1 MRLTLE
7 RLSKQFKN
15 RIAVDDVN
23 AELREGIYGFLGA
36 NGAGKTTLMQM
47 ICGIV
52 APTKGEV
59 KVDGKNNVEMG
70 MEFRDMLGYLPQEF
84 GYTPGFTA
92 KDFMLY
98 IASVKG
104 IPPRR
109 AKRKSEELLELVNLK
124 EDMNRK
130 IRTFSGGMKRRLGIA
145 QALLNDPKILIMDEP
160 TAGLDPKERAYFRNV
175 IAEMAPNKII
185 IISTHIVSDIEY
197 ISDQVLIMKK
207 GRFLLQGT
215 AEELVAEV
223 NGMVWSCRVPAGDWL
238 SFENRHTIVNSRN
251 LGSVVEA
258 RVISPFA
265 PCADCGQTEP
275 TLEDLYLKCFADEQS
290 LDARDL
296 SDKSMRVGRR
306 GKRL

>member
-15 RIAVDDVN
+15 RIAVENVN
-23 AELREGIYGFLGA
+23 AELTEGIYGFLGA

-52 APTKGEV
+52 APTSGEV
-59 KVDGKNNVEMG
+59 KLNGKNVTEMG
-70 MEFRDMLGYLPQEF
+70 EQFRDLLGYLPQEF

-92 KDFMLY
+92 EDFMLY

-104 IPPRR
+104 LDPRYAR
-109 AKRKSEELLELVNLK
+109 RRTRELMKLVSLEG
-124 EDMNRK
+124 DMKRK

-175 IAEMAPNKII
+175 IAEMAQDKII

-197 ISDQVLIMKK
+197 ISDQVILMKK
-207 GRFLLQGT
+207 GRFILQGT
-215 AEELVAEV
+215 TEELTAKAE
-223 NGMVWSCRVPAGDWL
+223 GMVWSCRVPGREWAA
-238 SFENRHTIVNSRN
+238 FENSHTVANSRN
-251 LGSVVEA
+251 LGELVEA
-258 RVISPFA
+258 RVISTER
-265 PCADCGQTEP
+265 PCADAEQAEP
-275 TLEDLYLKCFADEQS
+275 TLEDLYLKCFSDELGMLEQS
-290 LDARDL
+290 
-296 SDKSMRVGRR
+296 SGKKRR
-306 GKRL
+306 GRS

>member
-15 RIAVDDVN
+15 RIAVENVN
-23 AELREGIYGFLGA
+23 AELTEGIYGFLGA

-52 APTKGEV
+52 APTSGEV
-59 KVDGKNNVEMG
+59 KLNGKNVTEMG
-70 MEFRDMLGYLPQEF
+70 EQFRDLLGYLPQEF

-92 KDFMLY
+92 EDFMLY

-104 IPPRR
+104 LDPRYAR
-109 AKRKSEELLELVNLK
+109 RRTRELMKLVSLEG
-124 EDMNRK
+124 DMKRK

-175 IAEMAPNKII
+175 IAEMAQDKII

-197 ISDQVLIMKK
+197 ISDQVILMKK
-207 GRFLLQGT
+207 GRFILQGT
-215 AEELVAEV
+215 TEELTAKAE
-223 NGMVWSCRVPAGDWL
+223 GMVWSCRVPGREWAA
-238 SFENRHTIVNSRN
+238 FENSHTVANSRN
-251 LGSVVEA
+251 LGEMVEA
-258 RVISPFA
+258 RVISPER
-265 PCADCGQTEP
+265 PCADAEEAEP
-275 TLEDLYLKCFADEQS
+275 TLEDLYLKCFSDELGMLEQS
-290 LDARDL
+290 
-296 SDKSMRVGRR
+296 SGKKRR
-306 GKRL
+306 GRS

>member
-15 RIAVDDVN
+15 RIAVENVN
-23 AELREGIYGFLGA
+23 AELTEGIYGFLGA

-52 APTKGEV
+52 APTSGEV
-59 KVDGKNNVEMG
+59 KLNGKNVTEMG
-70 MEFRDMLGYLPQEF
+70 EQFRDLLGYLPQEF

-92 KDFMLY
+92 EDFMLY

-104 IPPRR
+104 LDPRYAR
-109 AKRKSEELLELVNLK
+109 RRTRELMKLVSLEG
-124 EDMNRK
+124 DMKRK

-175 IAEMAPNKII
+175 IAEMAQDKII

-197 ISDQVLIMKK
+197 ISDQVILMKK
-207 GRFLLQGT
+207 GRFILQGT
-215 AEELVAEV
+215 TEELTAEAE
-223 NGMVWSCRVPAGDWL
+223 GMVWSCRVPAREWI
-238 SFENRHTIVNSRN
+238 SFENSHTVANSRN
-251 LGSVVEA
+251 LGDMVEA
-258 RVISPFA
+258 RVISTER
-265 PCADCGQTEP
+265 PCADAEQAEP
-275 TLEDLYLKCFADEQS
+275 TLEDLYLKCFSDELGMLEQRS
-290 LDARDL
+290 G
-296 SDKSMRVGRR
+296 KKRR
-306 GKRL
+306 GRS

>member
-15 RIAVDDVN
+15 RIAVENVN
-23 AELREGIYGFLGA
+23 AELTEGIYGFLGA

-52 APTKGEV
+52 APTSGEV
-59 KVDGKNNVEMG
+59 KLNGKNVTEMG
-70 MEFRDMLGYLPQEF
+70 EQFRDLLGYLPQEF

-92 KDFMLY
+92 EDFLLY

-104 IPPRR
+104 LDPRYAR
-109 AKRKSEELLELVNLK
+109 RRTRELMKLVSLEG
-124 EDMNRK
+124 DMKRK

-175 IAEMAPNKII
+175 ISEMAQDKII

-197 ISDQVLIMKK
+197 ISDQVIIMKK
-207 GRFLLQGT
+207 GRFILQGT
-215 AEELVAEV
+215 TEELTAEAE
-223 NGMVWSCRVPAGDWL
+223 GMVWSCRVPVREWAA
-238 SFENRHTIVNSRN
+238 FEISHTVANSRN
-251 LGSVVEA
+251 LGERVEA
-258 RVISPFA
+258 RVISTER
-265 PCADCGQTEP
+265 PCADAEEAEP
-275 TLEDLYLKCFADEQS
+275 TLEDLYLKCFSDELGMLEQS
-290 LDARDL
+290 
-296 SDKSMRVGRR
+296 SGKKRR
-306 GKRL
+306 GRS

>member
-15 RIAVDDVN
+15 RIAVENVN
-23 AELREGIYGFLGA
+23 AELTEGIYGFLGA

-52 APTKGEV
+52 APTSGEV
-59 KVDGKNNVEMG
+59 KLNGKNVTEMG
-70 MEFRDMLGYLPQEF
+70 EQFRDLLGYLPQEF

-92 KDFMLY
+92 EDFLLY

-104 IPPRR
+104 LDPRYAR
-109 AKRKSEELLELVNLK
+109 RRTRELMKLVSLEG
-124 EDMNRK
+124 DMKRK

-175 IAEMAPNKII
+175 ISEMAQDKII

-197 ISDQVLIMKK
+197 ISQVILMKK
-207 GRFLLQGT
+207 GRFILQGT
-215 AEELVAEV
+215 TEELTAEAE
-223 NGMVWSCRVPAGDWL
+223 GMVWSCRVPVREWAA
-238 SFENRHTIVNSRN
+238 FENSHTVANSRN
-251 LGSVVEA
+251 LGERVEA
-258 RVISPFA
+258 RVISTER
-265 PCADCGQTEP
+265 PCADAEQAEP
-275 TLEDLYLKCFADEQS
+275 TLEDLYLKCFSDELGMLEQS
-290 LDARDL
+290 
-296 SDKSMRVGRR
+296 SGKKRR
-306 GKRL
+306 GRS

>member
-15 RIAVDDVN
+15 RIAVENVN
-23 AELREGIYGFLGA
+23 AELTEGIYGFLGA

-52 APTKGEV
+52 APTSGEV
-59 KVDGKNNVEMG
+59 KLNGKNVTEMG
-70 MEFRDMLGYLPQEF
+70 EQFRDLLGYLPQEF

-92 KDFMLY
+92 EDFMLY

-104 IPPRR
+104 LDPRYAR
-109 AKRKSEELLELVNLK
+109 RRTRELMKLVSLEG
-124 EDMNRK
+124 DMKRK

-175 IAEMAPNKII
+175 IAEMAQDKII

-197 ISDQVLIMKK
+197 ISDQVILMKK
-207 GRFLLQGT
+207 GRFILQGT
-215 AEELVAEV
+215 TEELTAKAE
-223 NGMVWSCRVPAGDWL
+223 GMVWSCRVPGREWAA
-238 SFENRHTIVNSRN
+238 FENSHTVANSRN
-251 LGSVVEA
+251 LGERVEA
-258 RVISPFA
+258 RVISTER
-265 PCADCGQTEP
+265 PCADAEQAEP
-275 TLEDLYLKCFADEQS
+275 TLEDLYLKCFSDELGMLEQS
-290 LDARDL
+290 
-296 SDKSMRVGRR
+296 SGKKRR
-306 GKRL
+306 GRA

>member
-15 RIAVDDVN
+15 RIAVENVN
-23 AELREGIYGFLGA
+23 AELTEGIYGFLGA

-52 APTKGEV
+52 APTSGEV
-59 KVDGKNNVEMG
+59 KLNGKNVTEMG
-70 MEFRDMLGYLPQEF
+70 EQFRDLLGYLPQEF

-92 KDFMLY
+92 EDFMLY

-104 IPPRR
+104 LDPRYAR
-109 AKRKSEELLELVNLK
+109 RRTRELMKLVSLEG
-124 EDMNRK
+124 DMKRK

-175 IAEMAPNKII
+175 ISEMAQDKII

-197 ISDQVLIMKK
+197 ISDQVILMKK
-207 GRFLLQGT
+207 GRFILQGT
-215 AEELVAEV
+215 TEELTAEAE
-223 NGMVWSCRVPAGDWL
+223 GMVWSCRVPVREWAA
-238 SFENRHTIVNSRN
+238 FENSHTVANSRN
-251 LGSVVEA
+251 LGEMVEA
-258 RVISPFA
+258 RVISPER
-265 PCADCGQTEP
+265 PCADAEEAEP
-275 TLEDLYLKCFADEQS
+275 TLEDLYLKCFSDELGMLEQS
-290 LDARDL
+290 
-296 SDKSMRVGRR
+296 SGKKRR
-306 GKRL
+306 GRS

>member
-15 RIAVDDVN
+15 RIAVENVN
-23 AELREGIYGFLGA
+23 AELTEGIYGFLGA

-52 APTKGEV
+52 APTSGEV
-59 KVDGKNNVEMG
+59 KLNGKNVTEMG
-70 MEFRDMLGYLPQEF
+70 EQFRDLLGYLPQEF

-92 KDFMLY
+92 EDFMLY

-104 IPPRR
+104 LDPRYAR
-109 AKRKSEELLELVNLK
+109 RRTRELMKLVSLEG
-124 EDMNRK
+124 DMKRK

-175 IAEMAPNKII
+175 IAEMAQDKII

-197 ISDQVLIMKK
+197 ISDQVILMKK
-207 GRFLLQGT
+207 GRFILQGT
-215 AEELVAEV
+215 TEELTAEAE
-223 NGMVWSCRVPAGDWL
+223 GMVWSCRVPVREWAA
-238 SFENRHTIVNSRN
+238 FENSHTVVNSRN
-251 LGSVVEA
+251 LGELVEA
-258 RVISPFA
+258 RVISTER
-265 PCADCGQTEP
+265 PCADAEQAEP
-275 TLEDLYLKCFADEQS
+275 TLEDLYLKCFSDELGMLEQS
-290 LDARDL
+290 
-296 SDKSMRVGRR
+296 SGKKRR
-306 GKRL
+306 GRS

>member
-15 RIAVDDVN
+15 RIAVENVN
-23 AELREGIYGFLGA
+23 AELTEGIYGFLGA

-52 APTKGEV
+52 APTSGEV
-59 KVDGKNNVEMG
+59 KLNGKNVTEMG
-70 MEFRDMLGYLPQEF
+70 EQFRDLLGYLPQEF

-92 KDFMLY
+92 EDFMLY

-104 IPPRR
+104 LDPRYAR
-109 AKRKSEELLELVNLK
+109 RRTRELMKLVSLEG
-124 EDMNRK
+124 DMKRK

-175 IAEMAPNKII
+175 IAEMAQDKII

-197 ISDQVLIMKK
+197 ISDQVIIMKK
-207 GRFLLQGT
+207 GRFILQGT
-215 AEELVAEV
+215 TEELTAEAE
-223 NGMVWSCRVPAGDWL
+223 GMVWSCRVPVREWAA
-238 SFENRHTIVNSRN
+238 FENSHTVVNSRN
-251 LGSVVEA
+251 LGELVEA
-258 RVISPFA
+258 RVISPER
-265 PCADCGQTEP
+265 PCADAEQAEP
-275 TLEDLYLKCFADEQS
+275 TLEDLYLKCFSDELGMLEQS
-290 LDARDL
+290 
-296 SDKSMRVGRR
+296 SGKKRR
-306 GKRL
+306 GRS

>member
-15 RIAVDDVN
+15 RIAVENVN
-23 AELREGIYGFLGA
+23 AELTEGIYGFLGA

-52 APTKGEV
+52 APTSGEV
-59 KVDGKNNVEMG
+59 KLNGKNVTEMG
-70 MEFRDMLGYLPQEF
+70 EQFRDLLGYLPQEF

-92 KDFMLY
+92 EDFLLY

-104 IPPRR
+104 LDPRYAR
-109 AKRKSEELLELVNLK
+109 RRTRELMKLVSLEG
-124 EDMNRK
+124 DMKRK

-175 IAEMAPNKII
+175 ISEMAQDKII

-197 ISDQVLIMKK
+197 ISDQVIIMKK
-207 GRFLLQGT
+207 GRFILQGT
-215 AEELVAEV
+215 TEELTAEAE
-223 NGMVWSCRVPAGDWL
+223 GMVWSCRVPAREWAA
-238 SFENRHTIVNSRN
+238 FEISHTVANSRN
-251 LGSVVEA
+251 LGERVEA
-258 RVISPFA
+258 RVISPER
-265 PCADCGQTEP
+265 PCADAEQAEP
-275 TLEDLYLKCFADEQS
+275 TLEDLYLKCFSDELEMLEQTGG
-290 LDARDL
+290 
-296 SDKSMRVGRR
+296 KKRR
-306 GKRL
+306 GRS

>member
-1 MRLTLE
+1 MRLTME

-15 RIAVDDVN
+15 RIAVDNVN

-52 APTKGEV
+52 APTRGEV

-175 IAEMAPNKII
+175 IAEMAQDKII

-215 AEELVAEV
+215 AEELISEV
-223 NGMVWSCRVPAGDWL
+223 NGMVWSCRVPAGEWL
-238 SFENRHTIVNSRN
+238 SFENQHTIVNSRN
-251 LGSVVEA
+251 LGSAVEA

-265 PCADCGQTEP
+265 PCAGCEQTEA

-296 SDKSMRVGRR
+296 SDKSTRTGRR

>member
-15 RIAVDDVN
+15 RIAVENVN
-23 AELREGIYGFLGA
+23 AELTEGIYGFLGA

-52 APTKGEV
+52 APTSGEV
-59 KVDGKNNVEMG
+59 KLNGKNVTEMG
-70 MEFRDMLGYLPQEF
+70 EQFRDLLGYLPQEF

-92 KDFMLY
+92 EDFLLY

-104 IPPRR
+104 LDPRYAR
-109 AKRKSEELLELVNLK
+109 RRTRELMKLVSLEG
-124 EDMNRK
+124 DMKRK

-175 IAEMAPNKII
+175 ISEMAQDKII

-197 ISDQVLIMKK
+197 ISDQVIIMKK
-207 GRFLLQGT
+207 GRFILQGT
-215 AEELVAEV
+215 TEELTAEAE
-223 NGMVWSCRVPAGDWL
+223 GMVWSCRVHVREWAA
-238 SFENRHTIVNSRN
+238 FEISHTVANSRN
-251 LGSVVEA
+251 LGEMVEA
-258 RVISPFA
+258 RVISPER
-265 PCADCGQTEP
+265 PCADAEEAEP
-275 TLEDLYLKCFADEQS
+275 TLEDLYLKCFSDELGMLEQS
-290 LDARDL
+290 
-296 SDKSMRVGRR
+296 SGKKRR
-306 GKRL
+306 GRS

>member
-15 RIAVDDVN
+15 RIAVENVN
-23 AELREGIYGFLGA
+23 AELTEGIYGFLGA

-52 APTKGEV
+52 APTSGEV
-59 KVDGKNNVEMG
+59 KINGKNNIEMG
-70 MEFRDMLGYLPQEF
+70 EEFRNLLGYLPQEF

-92 KDFMLY
+92 EDFMLY

-104 IPPRR
+104 LDPRYAR
-109 AKRKSEELLELVNLK
+109 RRTRELMKLVSLEG
-124 EDMNRK
+124 DMKRK

-175 IAEMAPNKII
+175 IAEMAQDKII

-197 ISDQVLIMKK
+197 ISDQVIIMKK

-215 AEELVAEV
+215 TEELTAEAD
-223 NGMVWSCRVPAGDWL
+223 GMVWSCRIPSREWL
-238 SFENRHTIVNSRN
+238 SFESSHTVANSRN
-251 LGSVVEA
+251 LGDMVEA
-258 RVISPFA
+258 RVISPNR
-265 PCADCGQTEP
+265 PCADAEQTEP
-275 TLEDLYLKCFADEQS
+275 TLEDLYLKCFSDEIGNMMPEQ
-290 LDARDL
+290 R
-296 SDKSMRVGRR
+296 KERR
-306 GKRL
+306 RRL

>member
-15 RIAVDDVN
+15 RIAVENVN
-23 AELREGIYGFLGA
+23 AELTEGIYGFLGA

-52 APTKGEV
+52 APTSGEV
-59 KVDGKNNVEMG
+59 KLNGKNVTEMG
-70 MEFRDMLGYLPQEF
+70 EQFRDLLGYLPQEF

-92 KDFMLY
+92 EDFMLY

-104 IPPRR
+104 LDPRYAR
-109 AKRKSEELLELVNLK
+109 RRTRELMKLVSLEG
-124 EDMNRK
+124 DMKRK

-175 IAEMAPNKII
+175 IAEMAQDKII

-197 ISDQVLIMKK
+197 ISDQVILMKK
-207 GRFLLQGT
+207 GRFILQGT
-215 AEELVAEV
+215 TEELTAEAE
-223 NGMVWSCRVPAGDWL
+223 GMVWSCRVPVREWAA
-238 SFENRHTIVNSRN
+238 FENSHTVVNSRN
-251 LGSVVEA
+251 LGELVEA
-258 RVISPFA
+258 RVISPER
-265 PCADCGQTEP
+265 PCADAEEAEP
-275 TLEDLYLKCFADEQS
+275 TLEDLYLKCFSDELGMLEQS
-290 LDARDL
+290 
-296 SDKSMRVGRR
+296 SGKKRR
-306 GKRL
+306 GRS

>member
-15 RIAVDDVN
+15 RIAVENVN
-23 AELREGIYGFLGA
+23 AELTEGIYGFLGA

-52 APTKGEV
+52 APTSGEV
-59 KVDGKNNVEMG
+59 KINGKNNIEMG
-70 MEFRDMLGYLPQEF
+70 EEFRDLLGYLPQEF

-92 KDFMLY
+92 EDFMLY

-104 IPPRR
+104 LDPRYAR
-109 AKRKSEELLELVNLK
+109 RRTRELMKLVSLEG
-124 EDMNRK
+124 DMKRK

-175 IAEMAPNKII
+175 IAEMAQDKII

-197 ISDQVLIMKK
+197 ISDQVIIMKK
-207 GRFLLQGT
+207 GRFILQGT
-215 AEELVAEV
+215 TEELTAEAD
-223 NGMVWSCRVPAGDWL
+223 GMVWSCRVPAREWM
-238 SFENRHTIVNSRN
+238 SFENSHTVANSRN
-251 LGSVVEA
+251 LGDMVEA
-258 RVISPFA
+258 RVISPDR
-265 PCADCGQTEP
+265 PCADAEQAEP
-275 TLEDLYLKCFADEQS
+275 TLEDLYLKCFSDEIGNMMPEQ
-290 LDARDL
+290 R
-296 SDKSMRVGRR
+296 KERR
-306 GKRL
+306 RRL